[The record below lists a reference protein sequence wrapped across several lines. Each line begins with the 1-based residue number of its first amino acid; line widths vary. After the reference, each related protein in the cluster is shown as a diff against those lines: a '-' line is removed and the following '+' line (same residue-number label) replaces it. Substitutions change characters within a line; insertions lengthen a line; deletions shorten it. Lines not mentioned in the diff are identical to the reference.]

1 MAKKGTLVTRARKTA
16 EKNLEDFAPIFGVT
30 IQTLSK
36 WEKDPD
42 KWMNAEKLRIYY
54 NNVGEDGKRLLERYT
69 ASFFVA

>member
-1 MAKKGTLVTRARKTA
+1 MTKKGTLVARARKTA

-69 ASFFVA
+69 ASFFA